1 MAHRAGRKPAI
12 RKPRQ
17 RRGVLADYGATDDYW
32 YRPIGMYSSSGENV
46 TPDSAMKLSVVY
58 ACVNVLATSIASL
71 PLKVYRS
78 LPTGG
83 KAPAP
88 DHPLWKVLHDQPNGW
103 QTSFEFREMMM
114 WHLVL
119 RGNAYAFIVAPAGTV
134 EQLIPIHPDRVKVER
149 LLNGRLRYQVKNEQ
163 TGQYDPYTQDEIF
176 HLRGPSLDGIV
187 GVSVITYARESMGE
201 ALATETYGATYFGNG
216 ARPGIVLTTEQKLNA
231 EQMKLVREQWNSVH
245 QGPANA
251 HKTAVMSNGLKPS
264 VIGVTNEDSQF
275 IELRGW
281 KIADLCRWFRM
292 QPHKVHDLSR
302 ATFSNIEEQNIE
314 HVSDTLRPWGVRWEQ
329 TIKRDLITEPEVFA
343 EINFDGLLRGNT
355 QARALAL
362 QTRFINGNLS
372 ADEWR
377 EIENQNP
384 IPDGHGDRYFVQRNL
399 IPVDKIDEQFEID
412 SQQAAGQMGKGNP
425 PEEPEDESPEEDAAE
440 SEDDPEEDTQ
450 EQESEAALAVQPI
463 TISHDAEAAFDCLI
477 VDASERIAN
486 AEIRDMEDKAKRADE
501 DPARF
506 KAWSD
511 DFYANKHRTYVT
523 RQLAPIIKAFRLQGV
538 TAEGVSELLCGNG
551 ITSLGGVDPVLVV
564 NLWKTNRA
572 KAVESIIRKVCKY
585 ESA

>member
-1 MAHRAGRKPAI
+1 MANRAGRKPAI

-17 RRGVLADYGATDDYW
+17 RKGVRADYGVTDDYW
-32 YRPIGMYSSSGENV
+32 YRPVGMYSAAGENV
-46 TPDSAMKLSVVY
+46 TPSTAMKLSVVY
-58 ACVNVLATSIASL
+58 ACANVLATSIASL
-71 PLKVYRS
+71 PMKVYRS

-119 RGNAYAFIVAPAGTV
+119 RGNAYAFIVAHAGDV
-134 EQLIPIHPDRVKVER
+134 EQLIPIHPDRVNVER
-149 LLNGRLRYQVKNEQ
+149 LLNGRLRYQVRNEQ
-163 TGQYDPYTQDEIF
+163 TGRYDPYTQDEIF

-187 GVSVITYARESMGE
+187 GVSVITYARESIGE
-201 ALATETYGATYFGNG
+201 ALATESYGSTYFGNG
-216 ARPGIVLTTEQKLNA
+216 ARPGIVLTTDQKLNS
-231 EQMKLVREQWNSVH
+231 EQMKLVRDQWNAVH

-302 ATFSNIEEQNIE
+302 STFSNIEEQNIE

-329 TIKRDLITEPEVFA
+329 SIKRDLIEDPEIFV
-343 EINFDGLLRGNT
+343 EINFDGLLRGNSA
-355 QARALAL
+355 ARASSLS
-362 QTRFINGNLS
+362 TRFINGNLS
-372 ADEWR
+372 INEWKA
-377 EIENQNP
+377 IENENP
-384 IPDGHGDRYFVQRNL
+384 IEGGDGDRYFVQKNL
-399 IPVDKIDEQFEID
+399 IPVDKIDEQLDID
-412 SQQAAGQMGKGNP
+412 AQQAAGQMGKGNQ
-425 PEEPEDESPEEDAAE
+425 PEDLDQEESAMAP
-440 SEDDPEEDTQ
+440 
-450 EQESEAALAVQPI
+450 QPI

-486 AEIRDMEDKAKRADE
+486 AEIRDLEDKAKRADE
-501 DPARF
+501 DPERF
-506 KAWSD
+506 RAWSE

-523 RQLAPIIKAFRLQGV
+523 RQLAPIIKAFRLRDV
-538 TAEGVSELLCGNG
+538 TAEGVSEFLCGNG

-585 ESA
+585 EQNPA